1 MFVKLNEYYTF
12 LHFLVTMLLM
22 SVSHYYAS
30 NVSYPLLCSNVVLQR
45 VSVPPT
51 SNQKH

>member
-12 LHFLVTMLLM
+12 FHFLVTMLLM

-30 NVSYPLLCSNVVLQR
+30 NVSYPLCSNVVLQR
-45 VSVPPT
+45 VSVPST